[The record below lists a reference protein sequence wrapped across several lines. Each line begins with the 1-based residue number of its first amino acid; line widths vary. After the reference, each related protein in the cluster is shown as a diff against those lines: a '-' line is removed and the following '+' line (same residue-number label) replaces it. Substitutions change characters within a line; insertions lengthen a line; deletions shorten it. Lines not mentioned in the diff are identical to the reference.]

1 MTGKTR
7 LRNALMG
14 ALNPTH
20 SSTPPN
26 NAQSVPGQTRPGRMG
41 CVWKVRPSGQA
52 ALWIL
57 RGGFSPY
64 AMSIRGGRLLV
75 TPVDGKQLPIY
86 DPQQKLVR
94 RITLPRGIKPRHAI
108 ETGHRTV
115 IDTVHH
121 DTNSSSSSSNSR
133 GGVGVGVGVVVVVV
147 VVGGGGGGA
156 GGGGGGGG
164 VGGGASG
171 SGSCSGSGSVSSTN
185 SSSSSSSN
193 TEVLRYPLVLGGR
206 VNWRTSGQSKILL
219 Q

>member
-1 MTGKTR
+1 
-7 LRNALMG
+7 
-14 ALNPTH
+14 
-20 SSTPPN
+20 
-26 NAQSVPGQTRPGRMG
+26 MG

-94 RITLPRGIKPRHAI
+94 RITLPKGIKPRHAI

-133 GGVGVGVGVVVVVV
+133 GGVGVGVDGVVVVGG
-147 VVGGGGGGA
+147 GGGGGGA

-171 SGSCSGSGSVSSTN
+171 SGSCSGSDSVSSTN
-185 SSSSSSSN
+185 SSSSSSSSSSTSSN